1 MERAGAVYSG
11 RTGGE
16 RGMTRRERLRSA
28 YVRLWR
34 EDPDDKL
41 AVAWANMKF
50 ATFNLGLATVL
61 AAVAIIV
68 QVIRAT

>member
-1 MERAGAVYSG
+1 
-11 RTGGE
+11 
-16 RGMTRRERLRSA
+16 MTRRERLRSA